1 MIANV
6 CRKYYLATI
15 YVHELSFQ
23 ERYSVWSQEPSLSGN
38 SLARLKIETI
48 KMNPLEREN
57 PKQVM
62 ESNDND
68 IVLLPS
74 ASAEVILLETEV
86 KTEPLFHPEP
96 IESGPLGQWFSAL
109 KDIYRQSSRTERLIL
124 ATAFSV
130 VGIVIALAGAAYF
143 LPATPIG
150 MALAQGL
157 APLPLV
163 LVCLWLIILSQK

>member
-1 MIANV
+1 
-6 CRKYYLATI
+6 
-15 YVHELSFQ
+15 
-23 ERYSVWSQEPSLSGN
+23 
-38 SLARLKIETI
+38 
-48 KMNPLEREN
+48 MNPLEREN

-130 VGIVIALAGAAYF
+130 VGRAFGF
-143 LPATPIG
+143 LCKG
-150 MALAQGL
+150 VERQ
-157 APLPLV
+157 
-163 LVCLWLIILSQK
+163 